1 MPHPDRNQ
9 LLVLLKRLEGPDEK
23 DVLEAARE
31 IARRMK
37 EAGVSWDDLLAPPA
51 RVTPVGVPSHDAH
64 DTEKAD
70 PDAGA
75 GGSISAEETAE
86 ARAEIAALLA
96 MDGISDATRGEINDL
111 RGDLGEGRFGKADLR
126 YVRALRAR
134 LS

>member
-1 MPHPDRNQ
+1 MTA
-9 LLVLLKRLEGPDEK
+9 LLRRLEGPDEK

-37 EAGVSWDDLLAPPA
+37 EAGISWDDLLVPPA
-51 RVTPVGVPSHDAH
+51 RGDE
-64 DTEKAD
+64 TEKAD

-75 GGSISAEETAE
+75 GDPLSAEDTTE
-86 ARAEIAALLA
+86 ARSEIAALLA
-96 MDGISDATRGEINDL
+96 MDGISDATRGEIDDL